1 MFYTFARKSDNV
13 SGNSKSKQHQL
24 KVGQLLTD
32 LRSAD
37 ELKIGAAIKSFH
49 VHGDESVIAPLVE
62 VWRGGL
68 SAENT
73 AAMMEL
79 FEGLKD
85 SSTLE
90 PLMEAFRDEANA
102 PIKRQLLSAFWNSK
116 LDFSAYL
123 SDFVLFAID
132 GDFLDAFEA
141 ITLIEQFE
149 TLVPESAI
157 MESQLLLKEYFGG
170 TDKRNE
176 QKDTIMGDIALMVKQ
191 FDAESDSEDLYLD

>member
-24 KVGQLLTD
+24 KVSQLLTD
-32 LRSAD
+32 LRSGD
-37 ELKIGAAIKSFH
+37 ELKVGAAIKSFH

-68 SAENT
+68 SDENA

-85 SSTLE
+85 SSTVE
-90 PLMEAFRDEANA
+90 PLMEAFRDEANT
-102 PIKRQLLSAFWNSK
+102 PIKRQLLCAFWNSK

-170 TDKRNE
+170 TENRNE
-176 QKDTIMGDIALMVKQ
+176 QKDTILGDIALMVKQ

>member
-1 MFYTFARKSDNV
+1 M
-13 SGNSKSKQHQL
+13 SGNSNSKQHQL

-32 LRSAD
+32 LRSGD
-37 ELKIGAAIKSFH
+37 ELKVGAAIKSFH
-49 VHGDESVIAPLVE
+49 VHGDAGVIAPLVE

-68 SAENT
+68 SEENT

-85 SSTLE
+85 SSTVA
-90 PLMEAFRDEANA
+90 PLMDAFRDEANA

-170 TDKRNE
+170 TENRDE
-176 QKDTIMGDIALMVKQ
+176 QKDTIIGDIALMVKQ
-191 FDAESDSEDLYLD
+191 FDDESDSEGLYLD

>member
-1 MFYTFARKSDNV
+1 MFYTFALKSGNV
-13 SGNSKSKQHQL
+13 SGNSNSKQHQL

-32 LRSAD
+32 LRSGD
-37 ELKIGAAIKSFH
+37 ELKVGAAIKSFH
-49 VHGDESVIAPLVE
+49 VHGDAGVIAPLVE

-68 SAENT
+68 SEENT

-85 SSTLE
+85 SSTVA
-90 PLMEAFRDEANA
+90 PLMDAFRDEANA

-170 TDKRNE
+170 TENRDE
-176 QKDTIMGDIALMVKQ
+176 QKDTIIGDIALMVKQ
-191 FDAESDSEDLYLD
+191 FDDESDSEGLYLD

>member
-32 LRSAD
+32 LRSGD
-37 ELKIGAAIKSFH
+37 ELKVGAAIKSFH
-49 VHGDESVIAPLVE
+49 VYGDESVIAPLVE

-68 SAENT
+68 STENT

-85 SSTLE
+85 SSTVE
-90 PLMEAFRDEANA
+90 PLMEAFRDEVNA

-176 QKDTIMGDIALMVKQ
+176 QKDTIIGDIALMVKQ

>member
-1 MFYTFARKSDNV
+1 V

-24 KVGQLLTD
+24 KVAQLLTD

-49 VHGDESVIAPLVE
+49 VHGDEDVIAPLVE

-73 AAMMEL
+73 VAMMEL

-85 SSTLE
+85 SSTVE
-90 PLMEAFRDEANA
+90 PLMEAFRDEVNA

-123 SDFVLFAID
+123 ADFVLFAIE

-176 QKDTIMGDIALMVKQ
+176 QKDTIIGDIALMVKQ
-191 FDAESDSEDLYLD
+191 FDDESDSEDLYLD

>member
-68 SAENT
+68 STENT

-85 SSTLE
+85 SSTVE

>member
-85 SSTLE
+85 SSTVE

>member
-1 MFYTFARKSDNV
+1 M

-24 KVGQLLTD
+24 KIGQLLTD
-32 LRSAD
+32 LRSGD
-37 ELKIGAAIKSFH
+37 DLKVGAAIKSFH

-68 SAENT
+68 SDENT

-85 SSTLE
+85 SSTVE
-90 PLMEAFRDEANA
+90 PLMEAFRDEVNA
-102 PIKRQLLSAFWNSK
+102 PIKRQLIGAFWNSK

-170 TDKRNE
+170 TENRNE

>member
-24 KVGQLLTD
+24 KIGQLLTD
-32 LRSAD
+32 LRSGD
-37 ELKIGAAIKSFH
+37 DLKVGAAIKSFH

-68 SAENT
+68 SDENT

-85 SSTLE
+85 SSTVE
-90 PLMEAFRDEANA
+90 PLMEAFRDEVNA
-102 PIKRQLLSAFWNSK
+102 PIKRQLIGAFWNSK

-170 TDKRNE
+170 TENRNE